1 MAYAFGAPSIV
12 QDGLVFYVDAA
23 NGDSYV
29 SGSSDTFN
37 LINPSITGS
46 LKNDTSFAASNAGI
60 WDFDGTDDNINF
72 GNSSV
77 FTFTPNITLSTW
89 IKSDGDWNQS
99 FPFFLSKG
107 TNVSYMLF
115 GNRQSSTTL
124 KARLRIGINGDAN
137 KVDSINTIGTNTWHC
152 LTGTFDGSTLK
163 IYINGSLD
171 NSKSLSQAIPSG
183 TDDFKINHNF
193 NGQMGPTM
201 IYNHTLS
208 AQEVLQNYNALK
220 GRFI

>member
-99 FPFFLSKG
+99 FPIFLSKG

-152 LTGTFDGSTLK
+152 
-163 IYINGSLD
+163 
-171 NSKSLSQAIPSG
+171 
-183 TDDFKINHNF
+183 
-193 NGQMGPTM
+193 
-201 IYNHTLS
+201 
-208 AQEVLQNYNALK
+208 
-220 GRFI
+220 

>member
-29 SGSSDTFN
+29 SGSSDTFS

-46 LKNDTSFAASNAGI
+46 LKNDTSFAASNAGV
-60 WDFDGTDDNINF
+60 WDFDGVDDNINF
-72 GNSSV
+72 GNDSV

-107 TNVSYMLF
+107 TNISYMLF
-115 GNRQSSTTL
+115 GYRQSSTTL

-171 NSKSLSQAIPSG
+171 NSKSLSQTIPSG

-193 NGQMGPTM
+193 NGQIGPTM

-208 AQEVLQNYNALK
+208 EENILQNYNALK

>member
-1 MAYAFGAPSIV
+1 M
-12 QDGLVFYVDAA
+12 
-23 NGDSYV
+23 
-29 SGSSDTFN
+29 
-37 LINPSITGS
+37 
-46 LKNDTSFAASNAGI
+46 
-60 WDFDGTDDNINF
+60 
-72 GNSSV
+72 
-77 FTFTPNITLSTW
+77 
-89 IKSDGDWNQS
+89 
-99 FPFFLSKG
+99 
-107 TNVSYMLF
+107 
-115 GNRQSSTTL
+115 
-124 KARLRIGINGDAN
+124 
-137 KVDSINTIGTNTWHC
+137 